1 MEEQVIQETP
11 VATPEQP
18 VAEQSDLSAQLE
30 ALKAQNFKLIGENR
44 KNTESK
50 EQLELQALQAS
61 QILG

>member
-44 KNTESK
+44 KNTES
-50 EQLELQALQAS
+50 
-61 QILG
+61 